1 VPDWLPNPLGKYY
14 LYFSHHKGDYIRMA
28 YADSLAGPWTVYEPG
43 TLTLRDSGFPFEPG
57 AAPPVENPLQVLWKS
72 YSIYIVRDMLLLHH
86 RATVTD
92 QAIGLA
98 RLVEKI

>member
-1 VPDWLPNPLGKYY
+1 L
-14 LYFSHHKGDYIRMA
+14 
-28 YADSLAGPWTVYEPG
+28 
-43 TLTLRDSGFPFEPG
+43 EPG